1 MPIFAHSKF
10 ASSQI
15 KIEPQTH
22 RYNWIQCYS
31 CFFINKEYFTR
42 QDFTLTGI
50 DPENTTFTINHKC
63 LVWLSHV
70 KPKEASSQYTL
81 LPFLKTSSF
90 NCKLNPSFSTFWTGF
105 YMLASIV
112 FYFRKYQNLFMTF
125 SPKNLFTDTLLVFYK
140 NKLIGLF
147 VEWRVTPLKEK
158 RNSLAKTQ
166 YP

>member
-1 MPIFAHSKF
+1 MSIFAHSKF

-15 KIEPQTH
+15 KIEPQTR

-31 CFFINKEYFTR
+31 CFFINKEYFAR

-50 DPENTTFTINHKC
+50 DPENATFTINHKC

-105 YMLASIV
+105 YMFSINR
-112 FYFRKYQNLFMTF
+112 FLFSKISESF
-125 SPKNLFTDTLLVFYK
+125 HDFFTYK
-140 NKLIGLF
+140 FIYWYTSSVLQK
-147 VEWRVTPLKEK
+147 
-158 RNSLAKTQ
+158 
-166 YP
+166 